1 VNVRDW
7 VLEHAP
13 APKTPAA
20 LTERMLSFLGG
31 DASRDASEVAEA
43 CLAAASRALA
53 TLLEAQRFGRDSA
66 LDLLAVD
73 ALTTFA
79 FAHASEGAGTESE
92 LLRFSDE
99 GARRLGRLALQ
110 RV

>member
-1 VNVRDW
+1 VTVRDW
-7 VLEHAP
+7 IEQHTP
-13 APKTPAA
+13 RPPAA
-20 LTERMLSFLGG
+20 LIARMLDMLGD
-31 DASRDASEVAEA
+31 DARRDASDAGA
-43 CLAAASRALA
+43 LCLAAATRALDELVA
-53 TLLEAQRFGRDSA
+53 AGRFGRDSA

-79 FAHASEGAGTESE
+79 FEHASGRAGSPRE
-92 LLRFSDE
+92 LLDLSDD

>member
-1 VNVRDW
+1 MNVRDW
-7 VLEHAP
+7 IVERAP
-13 APKTPAA
+13 APRTPAA
-20 LTERMLSFLGG
+20 LTERMLSLLGD
-31 DASRDASEVAEA
+31 DARRDATEVAEA

-53 TLLEAQRFGRDSA
+53 ALLRAGRFGRDSA

-79 FAHASEGAGTESE
+79 FEHASERARDARD
-92 LLRFSDE
+92 LLTFSDD
-99 GARRLGRLALQ
+99 GAHRLGRLALP